1 VKLTIH
7 QQYPILDSS
16 KIDFTYVLEGKLLLK
31 LSCIKSGKEGQEIGS
46 TKEVIIGFNEYLEQ
60 GRLAKICNLTH

>member
-1 VKLTIH
+1 
-7 QQYPILDSS
+7 
-16 KIDFTYVLEGKLLLK
+16 VLEGKLLLK
-31 LSCIKSGKEGQEIGS
+31 LSGIKSGKEGQEIGS